1 VTITVLLF
9 LYLASN
15 SLLLAYIKNNNNYK
29 EFVNSTESEVCGLPT
44 SLKNET
50 IITTAMPLPTPKPI
64 TPPSSPKPLNYE
76 CVWKEIDLANHDML
90 IHRPD

>member
-1 VTITVLLF
+1 
-9 LYLASN
+9 
-15 SLLLAYIKNNNNYK
+15 
-29 EFVNSTESEVCGLPT
+29 
-44 SLKNET
+44 
-50 IITTAMPLPTPKPI
+50 MPLPTPKPI